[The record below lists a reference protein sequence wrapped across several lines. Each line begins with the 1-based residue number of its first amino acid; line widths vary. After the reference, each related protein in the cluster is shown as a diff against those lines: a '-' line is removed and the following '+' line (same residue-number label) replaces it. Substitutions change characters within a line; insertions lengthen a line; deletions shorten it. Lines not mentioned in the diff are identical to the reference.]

1 MTLTTSSFEMIP
13 LDPQIHQSLLIT
25 ENALKKIKAFKEEK
39 GETSSFFLRLSVV
52 GGGCSGLQYN
62 FNFDEKKDDS
72 DVVFQKDTI
81 QVVIDETSLELLS
94 GSVIDYAEDLIGS
107 AFTIKN
113 PKAASS
119 CGCGSSFSII

>member
-1 MTLTTSSFEMIP
+1 MPVVPSSFEMNP
-13 LDPQIHQSLLIT
+13 SKSLTSQSLSIT
-25 ENALKKIKAFKEEK
+25 ENAIKKIKMLTKEKKNSEP
-39 GETSSFFLRLSVV
+39 SFLRLSVL

-62 FNFDEKKDDS
+62 FKFESAKEADDIIFEKDG
-72 DVVFQKDTI
+72 I

-94 GSVIDYAEDLIGS
+94 GSVIDYSEDLIGS

-119 CGCGSSFSII
+119 CGCGNSFSIV